1 MMIEWHEQWEEKE
14 STTNETTVFAIICG
28 CNTVV
33 GILLVFPR
41 LFAHCSK
48 VNLDYSAMKK

>member
-14 STTNETTVFAIICG
+14 STTNETKVFAIICG

-33 GILLVFPR
+33 GILLIFPT
-41 LFAHCSK
+41 LFAHCSE
-48 VNLDYSAMKK
+48 VNLDYSAMKQ